1 MPLQIL
7 ASFGVPVTGRPAR
20 RRLAVRAED

>member
-7 ASFGVPVTGRPAR
+7 ASFGVPVTGRPGR